1 MRPMI
6 PTLIW
11 KNGNANGR
19 RLRQSRV
26 RLKTS
31 EVSGRN
37 LAGRGAVNQSG
48 PASETPLETSEVYLQ
63 KDVRRLPALLAPRRG
78 SRGRATLGSLLP
90 DHNRQEH
97 LRLWRRRR
105 EREVGE
111 VIDLHRHQVV
121 DLVDDVRIW

>member
-63 KDVRRLPALLAPRRG
+63 KDVRRIPALVAQRRG
-78 SRGRATLGSLLP
+78 SKVRRTLGSLLP

-97 LRLWRRRR
+97 LRLWRGRR
-105 EREVGE
+105 GGGTGG
-111 VIDLHRHQVV
+111 
-121 DLVDDVRIW
+121 RIES

>member
-63 KDVRRLPALLAPRRG
+63 KDVRRISAPLAQRGGAKVRR
-78 SRGRATLGSLLP
+78 TLGSLLP

-97 LRLWRRRR
+97 LRLWRPRR
-105 EREVGE
+105 EREGGE
-111 VIDLHRHQVV
+111 KIDLHPHPVF
-121 DLVDDVRIW
+121 DLFNYLTI